1 MRTSTLLLLA
11 SGAAALFGSTSS
23 AIAACDPQVVASP
36 THFPIQS
43 RARGQQGTVELEVTV
58 DESGR
63 VSSTEIVRSS
73 GSGFLDRAAARSAR
87 KLWQFDVTNCERKDL
102 PATDRINVE
111 YRYEQQ

>member
-11 SGAAALFGSTSS
+11 SSALALGSASS

-36 THFPIQS
+36 THFPVQS
-43 RARGQQGTVELEVTV
+43 RARGQQGVVELEVTV

-63 VSSTEIVRSS
+63 VSSTELVRSS
-73 GSGFLDRAAARSAR
+73 GHGFLDRAAERSAR

-102 PATDRINVE
+102 PATDRIAVE